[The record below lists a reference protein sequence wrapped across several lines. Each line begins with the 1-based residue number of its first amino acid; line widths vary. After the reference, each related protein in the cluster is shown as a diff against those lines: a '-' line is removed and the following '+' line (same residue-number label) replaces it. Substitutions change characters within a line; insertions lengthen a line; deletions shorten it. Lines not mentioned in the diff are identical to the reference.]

1 MKNDP
6 DLVAFRNLNNE
17 LNKKEHLLFL
27 STALLQESFCGVRT
41 FCRLFIYPF
50 MLVLITESILFM
62 TDDSS

>member
-41 FCRLFIYPF
+41 FQRLSIYTLEVIFIQS
-50 MLVLITESILFM
+50 T
-62 TDDSS
+62 